1 MEIQGRM
8 LRKPARR
15 ARMASCLAFFAP
27 NFRTEN
33 CFRRTTYGSGLQFAF
48 QYVRIGQD
56 PQSTNRCTPTMPD
69 EPLRLRISAHRR
81 RVIGLNCFSNFR

>member
-69 EPLRLRISAHRR
+69 EPLRRGSSAHFLRD
-81 RVIGLNCFSNFR
+81 ICPNLASSFR

>member
-1 MEIQGRM
+1 MEVQGRM

-69 EPLRLRISAHRR
+69 EPLRRRISDHRR
-81 RVIGLNCFSNFR
+81 RVIGLNRFSNFR